1 MKISNLFVVLAS
13 VLVGSQVMAQTAA
26 PALNTTPAS
35 VSFTTTTSYF
45 DYSGSAKSVIAVTP
59 TVSVSNLLVKDL
71 TISLS
76 APVFSQDS
84 VSVEGLDVAAEY
96 ALWKGSLVG
105 AKTTLSVAGG
115 ALIPVLDTAT
125 APDSVVPHV
134 GAEIGFDWGKVSFT
148 QDVNWNVHLDGKVF
162 NPILGGF
169 VEDNVYTATSTLAW
183 QACDWFALKGNFV
196 QQYADGNTTLLAGPS
211 ASITPAKNVSIDFGV
226 SLPVSQDVDSTFSEV
241 DYVAFGGLSVSF

>member
-1 MKISNLFVVLAS
+1 MKISNMIGFFAS
-13 VLVGSQVMAQTAA
+13 VLVGSQVMAQTA
-26 PALNTTPAS
+26 PATLNTAPAS

-71 TISLS
+71 TVSLS

-84 VSVEGLDVAAEY
+84 VSLEGLDVAAEY
-96 ALWKGSLVG
+96 ALWKGSVFG
-105 AKTTLSVAGG
+105 AKTNFSVNGG
-115 ALIPVLDTAT
+115 ALIPVLDTAF

-134 GAEIGFDWGKVSFT
+134 GAEVSLNWGKVSFT
-148 QDVNWNVHLDGKVF
+148 QDANFGVHLDGKVF

-169 VEDNVYTATSTLAW
+169 VEDHVISATSTVAW

-196 QQYADGNTTLLAGPS
+196 QQYVDGNTTLLAGPS
-211 ASITPAKNVSIDFGV
+211 ASITPTKNVSIDFGV
-226 SLPVSQDVDSTFSEV
+226 NLPVSQDVDSAFSEV
-241 DYVAFGGLSVSF
+241 DYVAFGGLTVSF